1 MFKLMGKEINAIL
14 SAQPI
19 LIRTYENTCLLRWFD
34 NVEGSSG
41 VVRAESG
48 KAGAKDAQDDMQL
61 TQSN

>member
-1 MFKLMGKEINAIL
+1 M
-14 SAQPI
+14 
-19 LIRTYENTCLLRWFD
+19 LRWFD